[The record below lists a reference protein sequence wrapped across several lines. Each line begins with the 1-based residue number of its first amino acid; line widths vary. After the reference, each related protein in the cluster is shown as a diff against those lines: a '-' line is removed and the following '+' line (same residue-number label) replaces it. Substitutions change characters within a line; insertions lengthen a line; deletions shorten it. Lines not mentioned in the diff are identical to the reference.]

1 MGIEG
6 PPETFCYACPMNEKE
21 RFTALAGVY
30 NAGRPGYPPE
40 VGEIIFEGLGDP
52 SRLVVADLG
61 AGTGTSSMLLAAH
74 GADVRAVEPNAAM
87 RAKADSHPRVT
98 WVDGSAEKTTLGDA
112 SVDVVVA
119 FQAFHWFD
127 PDVTYPEMLRILNP
141 RGRAAIVYY
150 ERDESD
156 PFAGAY
162 GSLVRK
168 FATDDT
174 EQRRARTR
182 ERFALFDEWRS
193 VRQRSVPSAQSFDR
207 AGIFDRVKS
216 SSYLPHSGPESE
228 RLNAEVEALFNE
240 YARDGKVTMA
250 LQYLVTIGDR

>member
-1 MGIEG
+1 LLV
-6 PPETFCYACPMNEKE
+6 NEKE
-21 RFTALAGVY
+21 RFTTLAGVY

-61 AGTGTSSMLLAAH
+61 AGTGTSSLLLAAH
-74 GADVRAVEPNAAM
+74 GPDVRAVEPNVAM
-87 RAKADSHPRVT
+87 RAKAGTHERVT

-112 SVDVVVA
+112 SIDVVAA

-127 PDVTYPEMLRILNP
+127 PAVTYPEIMRILKDG
-141 RGRAAIVYY
+141 GRAALVYY

-162 GSLVRK
+162 GNLVRK

-182 ERFALFDEWRS
+182 ETFALFDGWRS
-193 VRQRSVPSAQSFDR
+193 VRQRSVPSEQIFDA
-207 AGIFDRVKS
+207 AGIVDRVNS
-216 SSYLPHSGPESE
+216 SSYLPHTGPQSE
-228 RLNAEVEALFNE
+228 QLHREAQALFDM
-240 YARDGKVTMA
+240 YARDGQARMA
-250 LQYLVTIGDR
+250 LQYLVTIGER

>member
-1 MGIEG
+1 MS
-6 PPETFCYACPMNEKE
+6 EKE

-30 NAGRPGYPPE
+30 NAGRPGYPAE
-40 VGEIIFEGLGDP
+40 VGDIIFEGLGDP
-52 SRLVVADLG
+52 ARLIVADLG
-61 AGTGTSSMLLAAH
+61 AGTGTSSALLAEH

-87 RAKADSHPRVT
+87 RAKGSEHARVT
-98 WVDGSAEKTTLGDA
+98 WIDGSAEKTTLSNA
-112 SVDVVVA
+112 SIDVVAA

-127 PDVTYPEMLRILNP
+127 PALTYPEIMRILKDG
-141 RGRAAIVYY
+141 GRAALVYY

-162 GSLVRK
+162 GNLVRK

-182 ERFALFDEWRS
+182 EAFALYDGWRS
-193 VRQRSVPSAQSFDR
+193 VRQESVPSEQVFDR
-207 AGIFDRVKS
+207 AGIFDRVSS

-228 RLNAEVEALFNE
+228 ALNREVETLFDA
-240 YARDGKVTMA
+240 YARDGKVRMA
-250 LQYLVTIGDR
+250 LQYLVTIGER